1 MLTNFIN
8 ITKNTASYCHRIRCV
23 ISSHL
28 DIYKLY
34 HISYYLLFY
43 EKDFSIVYD
52 SSQGYATGL
61 QVLNILFD
69 QMALLNKWITSI
81 KSYIRTPVPYKGI
94 KTYILHELHKRRSV
108 GFYAE
113 MFNLFQD

>member
-1 MLTNFIN
+1 MFAKFRKQLEARMLTNFIN

-34 HISYYLLFY
+34 HISYYFLFY
-43 EKDFSIVYD
+43 ENDFSIVYD
-52 SSQGYATGL
+52 SSQEYATGL

-69 QMALLNKWITSI
+69 QMALLNK
-81 KSYIRTPVPYKGI
+81 
-94 KTYILHELHKRRSV
+94 
-108 GFYAE
+108 
-113 MFNLFQD
+113 